1 LKRSDRVVKGVSRA
15 PHRSLF
21 YALGYHPSELSKPL
35 VAVVNAANE
44 IIPGHVH
51 LDLIAQAVK
60 RGVAAAGGVPIEF
73 PVIGICDGI
82 AMGHLGMHYSL
93 PSRELIAD
101 SIECMIEAH
110 AFDAMVLITNCDKI
124 IPGML
129 MAAARLDIPAVMV
142 SGGPMLSGPCE
153 GQSLDLAKVFEGI
166 GKVKAGKMT
175 EAELERV
182 ELHACPGCGSCAG
195 MYTANTMNCLAEA
208 LGMALPGNGT
218 VPAAYD
224 GIRKR
229 MAYEAGVRVVE
240 MWKEGITPRSILTMS
255 AFRNA
260 IAVDLALGG
269 STNTALHLPAIAHAA
284 GLNLDIWE
292 FDELS
297 RRVPNLC
304 RLSPASDQHIED
316 LNRAGGIPAVMKEL
330 SKIGVLDLTALTVSG
345 KSIGEI
351 AENARVVDSSVI
363 RSVEAPYSPTG
374 GLVVLKG
381 SLAPEGAIVKASAVS
396 PSMRRRRGRAKVF
409 DSEEAAVEA
418 IYGGLVKAGD
428 VVVIRYEGPA
438 GGPGMREMLAPT
450 SAIAGMG
457 LDESVA
463 LITDGRFS
471 GATRGAAVG
480 HVSPEAYRLGPIAL
494 VEDGDEIEIDIEER
508 RLDLLVPEEEL
519 AKRRER
525 VSPPKPKIEKGYLAR
540 YVEFVSSASRGAVFL
555 KG

>member
-1 LKRSDRVVKGVSRA
+1 MKRSDRVVKGVSRA

-51 LDLIAQAVK
+51 LDFIAQAVK

-101 SIECMIEAH
+101 SIECMVEAH

-142 SGGPMLSGPCE
+142 SGGPMLSGPCD
-153 GQSLDLAKVFEGI
+153 GQNLDLAKVFEGI

-240 MWKEGITPRSILTMS
+240 MWREGITPRSIMTRS

-269 STNTALHLPAIAHAA
+269 STNTALHLPAIAHEA
-284 GLNLDIWE
+284 GLDLDIWE

-330 SKIGVLDLTALTVSG
+330 SKIGVLDLSAPTVSG
-345 KSIGEI
+345 KTIGEI
-351 AENARVVDSSVI
+351 AEGAKVVDSSVI
-363 RSVEAPYSPTG
+363 RSVEDPYSPTG
-374 GLVVLKG
+374 GLVVLRG
-381 SLAPEGAIVKASAVS
+381 SLAPDGAIVKASAVS

-409 DSEEAAVEA
+409 NSEEAAVEA
-418 IYGGLVKAGD
+418 IYGGLVKPGD

-471 GATRGAAVG
+471 GATRGAAIG

-494 VEDGDEIEIDIEER
+494 VEDGDEIEIDIEGR
-508 RLDLLVPEEEL
+508 RLELLVPEEEL
-519 AKRRER
+519 AKRRAKISQPR
-525 VSPPKPKIEKGYLAR
+525 PKIEKGYLAR